1 MTTEGVLRNLE
12 QVLQLKQLVELE
24 SLQLLRA
31 LGSMAWQVSLM
42 IFGDD
47 IDHIDLI

>member
-1 MTTEGVLRNLE
+1 LE

-31 LGSMAWQVSLM
+31 LGSLAWQ
-42 IFGDD
+42 IRFDD
-47 IDHIDLI
+47 I